1 MGLCKMRAYMPTEEQ
16 RKTAREEIDKM
27 TPEERDNLFWST
39 LRLASKGLEIRRKDG
54 HLRANGVIMDEFL
67 EDWS

>member
-1 MGLCKMRAYMPTEEQ
+1 MRPWKPTEEQ
-16 RKTAREEIDKM
+16 SKQIREEISKM
-27 TPEERDNLFWST
+27 SPEELEERLMSS
-39 LRLASKGLEIRRKDG
+39 LRSASKGLEQRRKDG